1 MVELLVQATGW
12 DCLQV
17 VVGCFCCWQR
27 WEGWQLQR
35 LEGLLRKDL
44 ALCVMEMVVSPESEL
59 WERAKVSLMGCSAG
73 PQVLSFCSRSFVSP
87 ERDGIQQNRV
97 WAFLCSAPLRV
108 AAWDPLEG

>member
-35 LEGLLRKDL
+35 LEELLRKDL

-59 WERAKVSLMGCSAG
+59 WERAKVSLRGCSG
-73 PQVLSFCSRSFVSP
+73 DPQVLSFCSRSFVSP
-87 ERDGIQQNRV
+87 EQFEMN
-97 WAFLCSAPLRV
+97 WKMF
-108 AAWDPLEG
+108 E

>member
-17 VVGCFCCWQR
+17 VVGCFCCWQH
-27 WEGWQLQR
+27 WEGWRLQK

-44 ALCVMEMVVSPESEL
+44 ALCVMEMVVSPGSEL
-59 WERAKVSLMGCSAG
+59 WERAKVSLRGYSAG

-87 ERDGIQQNRV
+87 EQFMMNWKRI
-97 WAFLCSAPLRV
+97 
-108 AAWDPLEG
+108 E